1 MHLLISRDV
10 LLTWILF
17 GSFMIV
23 GLLLSLILAIFA
35 PDTRKVTKYEDH
47 VEDHVDSDE
56 RIILTSTKPLE
67 ID

>member
-1 MHLLISRDV
+1 
-10 LLTWILF
+10 
-17 GSFMIV
+17 MIV

-47 VEDHVDSDE
+47 VEDDVDSDE
-56 RIILTSTKPLE
+56 RIILTSAKPLE